1 MEELD
6 TYNADIA
13 TVDVADTS
21 PLRQARWWITSM
33 IVLQLIVSICVSK
46 IFISTFVDILGWQLF
61 YTLYSIIIIIVA
73 IGWGISGFI
82 LRKTDNSYI
91 RYAGT
96 LIIALSVLDIIID
109 SIPFI
114 AQVSLSP
121 FIYVT
126 ESLISLTLLM
136 AALIA
141 ILYAGDADIMQAYKL
156 AMLNVA
162 HFGLTATNCFGGTEF
177 ILNVGI
183 FTSIVGIIIKI
194 MLIKPWWKLLG
205 TAQPVNDNEEQPIAS
220 LFNNQGT
227 IGFFAT
233 GLTMAILIYIIYHIM
248 TN

>member
-1 MEELD
+1 MEEFD

-33 IVLQLIVSICVSK
+33 IVLQIILSIGSNFFISALADSLGISTALTIRGILVLICV
-46 IFISTFVDILGWQLF
+46 L
-61 YTLYSIIIIIVA
+61 
-73 IGWGISGFI
+73 GWGISGFI
-82 LRKTDNSYI
+82 LRKTNNSYI
-91 RYAGT
+91 RHAGT
-96 LIIALSVLDIIID
+96 LIIAFSVVEIIINL
-109 SIPFI
+109 IPFI

-121 FIYVT
+121 FIMVT
-126 ESLISLTLLM
+126 ECLITLTLVM

-156 AMLNVA
+156 AMLYVA
-162 HFGLTATNCFGGTEF
+162 QFGLTATLWFGGVEF
-177 ILNVGI
+177 SINVGI
-183 FTSIVGIIIKI
+183 IIAIVGIIIQI

-205 TAQPVNDNEEQPIAS
+205 TAQPVNDDEEQPIAS